1 MQDKNG
7 EGMISLLI
15 VADQPA
21 MRKGLQMRLSAEP
34 DLSVVGEA
42 LDGETALN
50 LALSL
55 CPDIVLIDAD
65 MPHNQGIATAETI
78 HQICPNSRVIIISI
92 HDDALL
98 CQRAQDASAAA
109 FVTKSLPANT
119 LIDAIR
125 QVAQP

>member
-1 MQDKNG
+1 
-7 EGMISLLI
+7 
-15 VADQPA
+15 
-21 MRKGLQMRLSAEP
+21 MRLAAEP

-42 LDGETALN
+42 VDSEAAIN

-65 MPHNQGIATAETI
+65 MPHSQGIATAEKL
-78 HQICPNSRVIIISI
+78 HQVCPNTRVIILSI

-98 CQRAQDASAAA
+98 CKRAQDAYAAA
-109 FVTKSLPANT
+109 FVTKSLPADT
-119 LIDAIR
+119 LINTIR